1 MMDFAVLQE
10 TPELE
15 PTHDK
20 CVINRFLSAKKR
32 IETVNLFQF
41 ADMPQKDMVDL
52 LEFLFTL
59 IQIKISLI
67 QKKINA
73 QIEWISRVFL
83 GHER

>member
-1 MMDFAVLQE
+1 MDFAVLQE

-20 CVINRFLSAKKR
+20 CVINRILSAKKR
-32 IETVNLFQF
+32 VETVNLLQF
-41 ADMPQKDMVDL
+41 ADMSQEDMSDL
-52 LEFLFTL
+52 LKFLFTL

-73 QIEWISRVFL
+73 QVEWISRVFL
-83 GHER
+83 GHKG